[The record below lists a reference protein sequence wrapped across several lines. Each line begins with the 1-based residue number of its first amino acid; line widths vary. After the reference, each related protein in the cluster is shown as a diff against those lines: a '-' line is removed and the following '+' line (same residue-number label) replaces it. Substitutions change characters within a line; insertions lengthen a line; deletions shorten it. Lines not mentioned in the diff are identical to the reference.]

1 MEEFKII
8 TYNIDGLPETLD
20 LNTLPWILRPIAW
33 IYKLFKGTTIVTV
46 NDGTGKAE
54 KIKEISKDL
63 SHADIV
69 CVQED
74 FNYHEELTES
84 LKDFESGTYMGGF
97 DLSKVFSM
105 VKWLPIPRFKAD
117 GLGIFVKKPFEIA
130 SEEIIPWDKSYGYFT
145 HANDKLTMK
154 GFRHYVLKRNGK
166 EFVEVYVVHM
176 DADFYDTEKCPDVS
190 KDIEARKCQLQQLTS
205 NILSHE
211 VKNPIIVIGDTNS
224 SEKYEWDRE
233 NIEKYLLEPI
243 NSTSNISIKELI
255 PSNYRDVDRIFYISK
270 KDKKS
275 QLTMKECLYNLDNRG
290 LSDHYSLETSFYV

>member
-1 MEEFKII
+1 MKEFKII

-166 EFVEVYVVHM
+166 EFVEVYIVHM
-176 DADFYDTEKCPDVS
+176 DADFYDPEKCPDVS

-290 LSDHYSLETSFYV
+290 LSDHYSLETSFYI